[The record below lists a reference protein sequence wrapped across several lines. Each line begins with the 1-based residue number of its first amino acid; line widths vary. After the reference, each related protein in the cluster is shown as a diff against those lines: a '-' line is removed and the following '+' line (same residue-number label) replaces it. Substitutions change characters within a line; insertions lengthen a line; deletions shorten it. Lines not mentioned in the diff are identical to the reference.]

1 MEINWELEAND
12 DLMNILEYLATESI
26 DVAIDQ
32 VAKIEKQVYALL
44 NEVSR
49 KGKMGRIQGTMEL
62 LILGTKYIAVYRET
76 EEEYRIL
83 RVLHSSQFHGFN
95 VLSLKV

>member
-1 MEINWELEAND
+1 MSEVLHHDLTEIVIGCAFEVYNTLGSGFLE
-12 DLMNILEYLATESI
+12 
-26 DVAIDQ
+26 
-32 VAKIEKQVYALL
+32 KL